1 MDIFIYLFF
10 SLFSVLNPIG
20 TVPIFVGLTQDYS
33 KKERARVSLLTAIN
47 VFIILIISFFIGQ
60 YVLSF
65 FGITINA
72 LRITGGI
79 IIASSG
85 FSLLNG
91 KFKKERGI
99 NKEVE
104 TDIHNRNDIALTPLA
119 MPMLAGPG
127 SMSLLITYYQDHQ
140 NTNEIIASCFAI
152 LAVSLFIF
160 ITLKSGHYLSKILG
174 ASGIVAI
181 SRIIGFLTIAIGVQ
195 YIISSVLSIIR
206 GI

>member
-1 MDIFIYLFF
+1 
-10 SLFSVLNPIG
+10 
-20 TVPIFVGLTQDYS
+20 
-33 KKERARVSLLTAIN
+33 
-47 VFIILIISFFIGQ
+47 
-60 YVLSF
+60 
-65 FGITINA
+65 
-72 LRITGGI
+72 
-79 IIASSG
+79 
-85 FSLLNG
+85 
-91 KFKKERGI
+91 
-99 NKEVE
+99 
-104 TDIHNRNDIALTPLA
+104 

-195 YIISSVLSIIR
+195 YIISSLLSIIR